1 MPIQR
6 LTAVG
11 EFSPDEIKVMVAAF
25 VAAMLE
31 VGIVDRNDPLAEI
44 IAKAIVSGAATGDRD
59 PEKLKERAVHALG
72 VRKTA
77 A

>member
-1 MPIQR
+1 MPIQK

-25 VAAMLE
+25 VGAMLE
-31 VGIVDRNDPLAEI
+31 LGIVDRNDPLAEI
-44 IAKAIVSGAATGDRD
+44 FAKAIVSVAATGELD
-59 PEKLKERAVHALG
+59 PKKLKERAIHALG
-72 VRKTA
+72 ARKTA